1 LVTNFIFTLTL
12 SGKQYKLKGSS
23 LGNLHLP
30 TITQHPL
37 LLSIEGGHM
46 HKNAYN
52 KSNIPEYQYNQ
63 WQKNNASW
71 LYPSAIWSVSS
82 AVLDKNRFCPPHIP
96 KILVFTHTC
105 PHFLPIFFGQLE
117 I

>member
-1 LVTNFIFTLTL
+1 
-12 SGKQYKLKGSS
+12 
-23 LGNLHLP
+23 
-30 TITQHPL
+30 
-37 LLSIEGGHM
+37 M

-82 AVLDKNRFCPPHIP
+82 VAPDKKGLVAVNNH
-96 KILVFTHTC
+96 
-105 PHFLPIFFGQLE
+105 
-117 I
+117 